1 MKKLKGREGYLLICS
16 QFAYLLDEGL
26 EVTAEV
32 YDNVFSWYVID
43 YDAERNALLV
53 VDDEDEDS
61 EEKYGTRYIPLLS
74 AEELIRET
82 DQLLEGYTPPE
93 EVLERYGIM

>member
-1 MKKLKGREGYLLICS
+1 M
-16 QFAYLLDEGL
+16 FFP
-26 EVTAEV
+26 AEV

-61 EEKYGTRYIPLLS
+61 EGKYGTRYIPLLS
-74 AEELIRET
+74 AEELVREA
-82 DQLLEGYTPPE
+82 DRVLEGYTPPE

>member
-1 MKKLKGREGYLLICS
+1 MTKKYVNHAGWQYFQSDSGVKVP
-16 QFAYLLDEGL
+16 L

-74 AEELIRET
+74 PEELIQEADRV
-82 DQLLEGYTPPE
+82 LEGYTPPE